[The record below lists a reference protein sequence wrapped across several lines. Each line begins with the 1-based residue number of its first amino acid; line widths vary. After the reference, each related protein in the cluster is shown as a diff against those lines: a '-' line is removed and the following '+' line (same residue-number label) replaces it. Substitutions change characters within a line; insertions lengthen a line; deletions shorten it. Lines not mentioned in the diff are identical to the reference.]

1 MTFSAWMRYMAN
13 TLFLG
18 SLAVMQNYDM
28 HVDLRYRGGLGVLS
42 VVVLWFYGAYIVAH
56 LNEIWKEYKTRI
68 KLTSSRSLPL
78 RWGYYVVHFPLSIW

>member
-1 MTFSAWMRYMAN
+1 MAN
-13 TLFLG
+13 TFFLG

-56 LNEIWKEYKTRI
+56 LNEILEKYKTRI
-68 KLTSSRSLPL
+68 KPASSRSLPL
-78 RWGYYVVHFPLSIW
+78 RWGYNIVHFPLSIW